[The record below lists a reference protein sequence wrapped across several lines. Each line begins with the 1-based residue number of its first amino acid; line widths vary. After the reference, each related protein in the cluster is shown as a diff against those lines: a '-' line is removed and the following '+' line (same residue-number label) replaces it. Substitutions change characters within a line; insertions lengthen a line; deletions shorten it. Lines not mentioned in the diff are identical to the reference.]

1 MKLPSPDQ
9 VLGNKNTLP
18 SPSDVLGTVKKKVAS
33 KPRSQEELWGSDSQP
48 QDLYTSLVT
57 GAQEPQQ
64 ESDGLGGPPS
74 PPVKKKPSVL
84 FPETPMGRPA
94 ASVMYE
100 AKQPTLVESTPLEAK
115 PKKYYRIVS
124 DERKAVEQQIS
135 DLEQRNARL
144 GRTPESLTTEG
155 TYQAL
160 QKQKA
165 QLDQEFEPAQTA
177 IKQVQRQAAE
187 YFNAPF
193 ERLVYGATDGKYSYF
208 TTDII
213 NLNKDVEDKII
224 DRFDDAPEET
234 KVKWYKGSLPVEAKE
249 AIINSAKNEVLTD
262 NYNVLKKDAD
272 NYIKNVKDNPSIP
285 LEEKLKFQKEFK
297 ERSEGFNAQLAL
309 DYSGKLL
316 KNNFKITDTNR
327 NIDEAIPNSKYEGF
341 IPDQLDNLSTFAEG
355 MAQVVA
361 KVRTAIPSFA
371 LMGAEK
377 FNQLTGI
384 SRPEDYTPIEATMD
398 LINDTTNLNFL
409 PSSQTKRGDIV
420 VDGEWNP
427 SLYSAGKTIAKTL
440 PFTLKIMSDV
450 KKGRLEGTP
459 QSMIA
464 QLINPKYSKDF
475 ADKLRVV
482 ETAYKGTL
490 ADNYRDAKDMGM
502 DDSKAFLYANVLS
515 LAEGVSENI
524 MPDYKYLDS
533 LTGASLKAAF
543 KGGLK
548 QAVTKQAAKNVTKD
562 FFKNIALELG
572 EEEVVLATEDALK
585 YSLLLNH
592 KNSEF
597 FNMGRQKELVATTAL
612 LSGTLGTFSANKKFK
627 QNKTDLYNTIHNNIY
642 DLQDAF
648 LDEIDSPLN
657 DQKAKEALITAYKF
671 ANDISA
677 AISNAPEN
685 VTADQIDLL
694 VQKKNLEEKKKNID
708 TAFHPDINEE
718 IAGID
723 AKIRELAK
731 MPAAVEEITPAVEE
745 VKPVEIDNRPI
756 SERQA
761 EAESK
766 IKRKDLFTGVG
777 DFSTELG
784 GSDAS
789 AVPVSHREVNGIE
802 LVEYAHPK
810 TGSVDVIVTGKS
822 NNDFVGFYRIYEN
835 GKPTNKWSSKFE
847 NQSRNKED
855 FKTMISGVQSLLPE
869 GHEYTEKTSIS
880 TDGLRVW
887 GQQLERGYELQTDEN
902 GNLVTNEVAI
912 NGDAIV
918 NELGIDVNQ
927 GNFDNISVTNNKQ
940 FQSVKKSLLPY
951 LQKFGLNESNIRNV
965 NGTVEIDLPVL
976 KKSTKKAA
984 AVEEVKPVAV
994 KPSGQKVTDIINR
1007 PATLE
1012 SQAGVRLETPIE
1024 GDVYQEGQRVIF
1036 EDKNKK
1042 TYDLGNI
1049 DEVSDKTVEEL
1060 GIKPQEEMV
1069 SLTPEGKI
1077 KVGGNEW
1084 NMQSELPNYGIEYD
1098 KDGNVKAVSLKDDA
1112 GKTVMYDGQV
1122 AEDAA
1127 YQVLLKQ
1134 TETPEQRQAINEIL
1148 ENDEELNRQLR
1159 EAEEAT
1165 QAAAAEVTEPGA
1177 PKTQAEQYSEELDKT
1192 KESDPEAY
1200 WSVSPVSAADAA
1212 KGTIIDTPDGAAIV
1226 KPDGDIAGLFK
1237 KATSKAKGVAQ
1248 DLLKRAIAA
1257 GGKKLD
1263 NYDTYLTPQ
1272 YIKAGFRVVSRT
1284 PFNEKYAPPG
1294 WNKEKHG
1301 TPDVVAMIYDP
1312 EGKLDIEEKT
1322 FDDPDTGYDEAIA
1335 YRDSLLEP
1343 SIEAELEGLTKL
1355 FDESEKGFRMSQVD
1369 NAKEALKGILPGVKF
1384 IVHETN
1390 EAYNKAVGD
1399 SSSGTY
1405 IMYANGDKVIH
1416 INKKNANGR
1425 TVAHEVFHA
1434 VILDKIKGDKAIQE
1448 ITARMVDAVYKT
1460 ASPELRAKL
1469 DAFAA
1474 MYSDKSIRDEE
1485 RLAELIGIIADGYP
1499 QMSPANKSI
1508 VKRWL
1513 DALAKAFGLKPFT
1526 DNEVIDLLNTL
1537 ARKVSTGELISEADV
1552 SILGPSKETI
1562 KRDVKRFQNDF
1573 VDPVSKIEFVYDKNT
1588 DTFKELEKE
1597 GYITK
1602 NKSIRDFNGKFM
1614 LLHQPDGAFS
1624 GLIYKNGELLVE
1636 GKGGVYYPIK
1646 FHKDGYFW
1654 ASTSTTAKKMA
1665 EDLNKVYDANNGQIL
1680 MALTSAKYDK
1690 LLSSTTA
1697 ANGIMEIM
1705 LSKAFDKNFSIN
1717 KQQIKTS
1724 LINAANKIVVV
1735 NGKNV
1740 GLGLK
1745 IKKGSTLEEVKS
1757 EIAEKLGP
1765 DNSVFGDRK
1774 MFAESL
1780 ISNVADIIKN
1790 NPKAVEQFNNFFKE
1804 GIKDKQFKGTK
1815 TKGSNL
1821 IKISATNLT
1830 RAISEMLTEPML
1842 KEGVDRINGGQV
1854 YAILELNG
1862 KVIDIPSKKHESYPK
1877 AIQSKDL
1884 GNKVKLHILTDRVK
1898 WNNVFEDPETGDIV
1912 SENREKNI
1920 YPSFGVSTT
1929 GLKLNT
1935 KNLPAEEKTI
1945 IRKQIV
1951 GENANL
1957 SQNVRDNLDVARDM
1971 ESSKKSDKEIRLA
1984 TGWERGADKKWRY
1997 EVPDNIP
2004 FLKDTVKT
2012 VGVFLSED
2020 KDTNQLSQKANYFLP
2035 KELLD
2040 LYPQLNDITIKFDK
2054 VGDESEGSYDPTT
2067 KTIEVSIGIYPSST
2081 VSSLIH
2087 EVQHA
2092 IQEIEGFAEG
2102 GSLSSSA
2109 KLAILSL
2116 EKKLGKRI
2124 EKTTRDEMV
2133 SLKLNKKEENFRTF
2147 ILNSFYKAKNQKQ
2160 LLKLIDKESYSVYRK
2175 LVGEVESRNVER
2187 RMNATPEE
2195 RRKTTLKETEDVAR
2209 EDQIIFFKRSQLQ
2222 DEGVTIEAKN
2232 NTLYTVNDNGKT
2244 VGSMELTS
2252 NKVLGKGYLSVDLSK
2267 LNEKYIGKGI
2277 GLDLYR
2283 TVANKL
2289 KDKGIV
2295 LTSSVFRNDKS
2306 DRVWKSLEKS
2316 GEAVK
2321 IYSDI
2326 RLKDSVYALVNPEV
2340 RRSQKV
2346 EWEESRIGK
2355 GDKAITDR
2363 QPVLQNAAE
2372 RYANK
2377 EISYEEYLKI
2387 KDVTSPIKPITDFI
2401 EPAKEEDIRFAV
2413 GINAEGKT
2421 NLKFDKG
2428 TLLGLRL
2435 DINAY
2440 INKNIWAITIHAPGK
2455 GKVLSYNNVARLKN
2469 VTFGSNAKDA
2479 LNIARHK
2486 INKATIARMHGE
2498 WIPIDGNTSEEKG
2511 KSAMKFVESIVN
2523 NPEWSQVGMNPFRH
2537 SWFYDRADGKPVLA
2551 ADELIQI
2558 GGLVYAKNVV
2568 KTTPYD
2574 KAFEFIDQEGDLMRF
2589 QQAKSIDEI
2598 ISIAKQSNYS
2608 DAAIT
2613 AFLKAKGFSDAQIA
2627 NAMSKPTITED
2638 EAYDKFRSEAKKSR
2652 EEITNKKTVKE
2663 YLKEKYQNILKNWSN
2678 RQVEAQSLLSK
2689 TGMVNTLNLSINSHG
2704 YSGKAKRLF
2713 QKSYDKI
2720 YKGLSTEK
2728 RNILDEVI
2736 QAKRFIAIDNNRAER
2751 GLDPVKHPNYLNKQE
2766 SQMFLDKLK
2775 KEIGDKEFNNIT
2787 ARADEYFSTYKKLLK
2802 DVYENG
2808 LISKES
2814 YDSMSDLDYQPRV
2827 FLQFVTDFE
2836 GDLKTPK
2843 NSVDSTSLSSDQIKS
2858 MKEGDV
2864 NSLVTNSEWLLSNSL
2879 VARTNAMAKNNINRR
2894 FMTDEFPKAK
2904 ERFDKLD
2911 PRSLKGDDVRFYK
2924 YFKDLQSKVID
2935 NPIIGYTKEG
2945 NPKYKYDDL
2954 KSPLNFTKAYYY
2966 VDGVQNQFFLEDG
2979 LHKSWNDN
2987 VDGFLSRDAKEMLS
3001 YASGS
3006 ALVKAIATGNNP
3018 AFPIVNT
3025 PRDLM
3030 FTAAFSDEYSNLTP
3044 VALGQIGS
3052 DVIKS
3057 IKEIAKKDSDIV
3069 NKYYEYG
3076 GAMDFLSSQGT
3087 LKKDSLLGT
3096 FIDKMVPPNVKD
3108 STKTVFNAVTLK
3120 KISEYSE
3127 LMFRLGIFQRSV
3139 NNSLK
3144 ELGIR
3149 SMSEISD
3156 KQQVDDI
3163 YNSAVAS
3170 ARGILDFNK
3179 GGVASKDLESIIP
3192 YINVAFQGG
3201 SVALNA
3207 FKKNPVATTSRI
3219 FQIATMASTI
3229 PAGLSLFLIAASK
3242 GDDDE
3247 DKTAH
3252 EIYLDAMAGVSKYQK
3267 SKYMNIVTGEKNED
3281 GQYRVI
3287 KIAKAQELSPVIS
3300 VTDDITENMI
3310 RGVIGKEPK
3319 SNETIIKNAM
3329 FSLKNNVLPIDVTNP
3344 FGTIVRNPVAKAW
3357 LTYQTGYD
3365 FFRDQPLAMGLEAKP
3380 APYEGLD
3387 MKSVENFYKD
3397 LGPKY
3402 GLSPVRSKAFVES
3415 LITTPDTNPF
3425 VGIIYGGAEAMS
3437 SNKDAKS
3444 IGEDLAN
3451 NIYKSTGKRIVS
3463 YTSDFNRNLEA
3474 KQKLEKQI
3482 DEIKL
3487 KDAILKS
3494 EIKLASDRFIAKDI
3508 TKEQLMDEFKDLDP
3522 FDKKRA
3528 LMKIRDKKMMKDVES
3543 NILDIKYE
3551 KSAKVKALMIQNYY
3565 GNILDK
3571 SDDSKEVI
3579 IQMKKAGNILTPEVI
3594 YELKNAQ

>member
-64 ESDGLGGPPS
+64 ESDGLGGLPS

-124 DERKAVEQQIS
+124 DEKKAVEQQIS

-165 QLDQEFEPAQTA
+165 QLEQEFEPAQTA
-177 IKQVQRQAAE
+177 IKQIQRQSFTA
-187 YFNAPF
+187 YKPL
-193 ERLVYGATDGKYSYF
+193 ERLVYGATDGENSF
-208 TTDII
+208 FATDII
-213 NLNKDVEDKII
+213 NLNKDVEDKLI

-234 KVKWYKGSLPVEAKE
+234 QVKWYKGGLPVEAKE
-249 AIINSAKNEVLTD
+249 AIINSAKNEVLND
-262 NYNVLKKDAD
+262 KYNVLKKDAD
-272 NYIKNVKDNPSIP
+272 NYIKNIKDNPSIS

-316 KNNFKITDTNR
+316 KNNFKLTDINR
-327 NIDEAIPNSKYEGF
+327 DVDEAIPNSKYEGF

-355 MAQVVA
+355 MGQIIA
-361 KVRTAIPSFA
+361 KVATFIPTAA
-371 LMGAEK
+371 LMGSER

-384 SRPEDYTPIEATMD
+384 SRPEDYTAIEATED
-398 LINDTTNLNFL
+398 WINDVTNLNFL
-409 PSSQTKRGDIV
+409 PSSQAKRGKINYDKLLT
-420 VDGEWNP
+420 GEGDSNL
-427 SLYSAGKTIAKTL
+427 SLYSVGKTLAKTL
-440 PFTLKIMSDV
+440 PFTLKIMNDV
-450 KKGRLEGTP
+450 KRGRIEGTP
-459 QSMIA
+459 QSMIS
-464 QLINPKYSKDF
+464 QLINPKYSKDL

-490 ADNYRDAKDMGM
+490 ADNYKEAKEMGM
-502 DDSKAFLYANVLS
+502 DDSKALLYANVLS

-524 MPDYKYLDS
+524 MPDYKYFDS
-533 LTGASLKAAF
+533 LTGSTLKSLF
-543 KGGLK
+543 KGNLK
-548 QAVTKQAAKNVTKD
+548 DAVTKQAAKNVTKD
-562 FFKNIALELG
+562 FFKNFVLETG
-572 EEEVVLATEDALK
+572 EEEVILATEDALK

-597 FNMGRQKELVATTAL
+597 FNLSRQKELVLTTAV
-612 LSGTLGTFSANKKFK
+612 LSGALGTVSTNQKFK
-627 QNKTDLYNTIHNNIY
+627 QNKKDLYNSIHNNIY
-642 DLQDAF
+642 ELQNSF

-657 DQKAKEALITAYKF
+657 DQKAKESLITAYKF
-671 ANDISA
+671 ANDVSA
-677 AISNAPEN
+677 AVSNAPEN

-723 AKIRELAK
+723 TKIRELAK
-731 MPAAVEEITPAVEE
+731 IPAAVEEVAVEEVVPAVEEITPAVEE
-745 VKPVEIDNRPI
+745 VKPVE
-756 SERQA
+756 
-761 EAESK
+761 
-766 IKRKDLFTGVG
+766 
-777 DFSTELG
+777 
-784 GSDAS
+784 
-789 AVPVSHREVNGIE
+789 
-802 LVEYAHPK
+802 
-810 TGSVDVIVTGKS
+810 
-822 NNDFVGFYRIYEN
+822 
-835 GKPTNKWSSKFE
+835 
-847 NQSRNKED
+847 
-855 FKTMISGVQSLLPE
+855 
-869 GHEYTEKTSIS
+869 
-880 TDGLRVW
+880 
-887 GQQLERGYELQTDEN
+887 
-902 GNLVTNEVAI
+902 
-912 NGDAIV
+912 
-918 NELGIDVNQ
+918 
-927 GNFDNISVTNNKQ
+927 
-940 FQSVKKSLLPY
+940 
-951 LQKFGLNESNIRNV
+951 
-965 NGTVEIDLPVL
+965 
-976 KKSTKKAA
+976 
-984 AVEEVKPVAV
+984 V

-1112 GKTVMYDGQV
+1112 GKTVMYEGQV

-1165 QAAAAEVTEPGA
+1165 QTAAAEVTEPGA

-1263 NYDTYLTPQ
+1263 NFDTYLTPQ

-1284 PFNEKYAPPG
+1284 PFNEEYAPEG

-1343 SIEAELEGLTKL
+1343 SIDAELEGLTKL
-1355 FDESEKGFRMSQVD
+1355 FDESDKGFRMSQVD

-1390 EAYNKAVGD
+1390 EAYKNAVGD

-1537 ARKVSTGELISEADV
+1537 AGKVSTGEVISEEDV
-1552 SILGPSKETI
+1552 AIFKGGKKVDIPSDGLT
-1562 KRDVKRFQNDF
+1562 KRFQYGNDK
-1573 VDPVSKIEFVYDKNT
+1573 VKLEIKYLEQDRVEELKEKGLLIEPEN
-1588 DTFKELEKE
+1588 L
-1597 GYITK
+1597 
-1602 NKSIRDFNGKFM
+1602 SSLNGKKVVTTSPDDM
-1614 LLHQPDGAFS
+1614 LVGSIFV
-1624 GLIYKNGELLVE
+1624 NGKEVAT
-1636 GKGGVYYPIK
+1636 GNGGVYFVTKFGDVWANSNKAVANGLAKAINETFDSVTGKSYLALVKGTDAKLVSSPQGVTSSLAVTESMIDAGLFSLSDFRSAVRSAVKSSGGNISLSPNGSAKVLKSEVDNFFKDVTSSTFEKRGNVLRDIVSNLAKSESAKNNKTEIIK
-1646 FHKDGYFW
+1646 F
-1654 ASTSTTAKKMA
+1654 
-1665 EDLNKVYDANNGQIL
+1665 LNGD
-1680 MALTSAKYDK
+1680 
-1690 LLSSTTA
+1690 
-1697 ANGIMEIM
+1697 E
-1705 LSKAFDKNFSIN
+1705 SKGLGVG
-1717 KQQIKTS
+1717 KTEKSQS
-1724 LINAANKIVVV
+1724 LIDLIATT
-1735 NGKNV
+1735 
-1740 GLGLK
+1740 
-1745 IKKGSTLEEVKS
+1745 S
-1757 EIAEKLGP
+1757 AEKLTKGL
-1765 DNSVFGDRK
+1765 NTGDVYAVIEIDGK
-1774 MFAESL
+1774 VKVVQDSHQSYPYHIKIVDENGN
-1780 ISNVADIIKN
+1780 ISNKKPVLILPKN
-1790 NPKAVEQFNNFFKE
+1790 
-1804 GIKDKQFKGTK
+1804 
-1815 TKGSNL
+1815 
-1821 IKISATNLT
+1821 
-1830 RAISEMLTEPML
+1830 R
-1842 KEGVDRINGGQV
+1842 R
-1854 YAILELNG
+1854 NG
-1862 KVIDIPSKKHESYPK
+1862 KE
-1877 AIQSKDL
+1877 
-1884 GNKVKLHILTDRVK
+1884 ILTSVDGKTAKELGSGFSGKVGATANMPYGK
-1898 WNNVFEDPETGDIV
+1898 GIIMDD
-1912 SENREKNI
+1912 S
-1920 YPSFGVSTT
+1920 VST
-1929 GLKLNT
+1929 
-1935 KNLPAEEKTI
+1935 I
-1945 IRKQIV
+1945 
-1951 GENANL
+1951 
-1957 SQNVRDNLDVARDM
+1957 
-1971 ESSKKSDKEIRLA
+1971 
-1984 TGWERGADKKWRY
+1984 
-1997 EVPDNIP
+1997 
-2004 FLKDTVKT
+2004 
-2012 VGVFLSED
+2012 
-2020 KDTNQLSQKANYFLP
+2020 
-2035 KELLD
+2035 
-2040 LYPQLNDITIKFDK
+2040 
-2054 VGDESEGSYDPTT
+2054 
-2067 KTIEVSIGIYPSST
+2067 
-2081 VSSLIH
+2081 
-2087 EVQHA
+2087 
-2092 IQEIEGFAEG
+2092 
-2102 GSLSSSA
+2102 
-2109 KLAILSL
+2109 
-2116 EKKLGKRI
+2116 
-2124 EKTTRDEMV
+2124 
-2133 SLKLNKKEENFRTF
+2133 
-2147 ILNSFYKAKNQKQ
+2147 
-2160 LLKLIDKESYSVYRK
+2160 
-2175 LVGEVESRNVER
+2175 
-2187 RMNATPEE
+2187 
-2195 RRKTTLKETEDVAR
+2195 
-2209 EDQIIFFKRSQLQ
+2209 KRSQLQ
-2222 DEGVTIEAKN
+2222 EEGVNIEAKS
-2232 NTLYTVNDNGKT
+2232 NTSYTVTDNGKT
-2244 VGSMELTS
+2244 VGSMQLVS

-2295 LTSSVFRNDKS
+2295 LTSSMFRNDKS

-2346 EWEESRIGK
+2346 EWEESKLGR
-2355 GDKAITDR
+2355 GDRSIIDR

-2401 EPAKEEDIRFAV
+2401 EPAKEEDIKIAV
-2413 GINAEGKT
+2413 GKNSEGKT

-2428 TLLGLRL
+2428 KLLGLRL
-2435 DINAY
+2435 DIPAY
-2440 INKNIWAITIHAPGK
+2440 INKNIWAITIHEPNK
-2455 GKVLSYNNVARLKN
+2455 GKVLSYNNVARIKN
-2469 VTFGSNAKDA
+2469 VTFVSKPKDA
-2479 LNIARHK
+2479 LDIARHK
-2486 INKATIARMHGE
+2486 INKGTIARMEGE
-2498 WIPIDGNTSEEKG
+2498 WVPIDGNTSEEKG
-2511 KSAMKFVESIVN
+2511 KSAMNFVNSILN

-2574 KAFEFIDQEGDLMRF
+2574 KSFEFVDKAGDVMRF
-2589 QQAKSIDEI
+2589 QQANNIDEI
-2598 ISIAKQSNYS
+2598 VRIAKEAKYS
-2608 DAAIT
+2608 DAAISS
-2613 AFLKAKGFSDAQIA
+2613 FLKAKGFSDAQIA

-2638 EAYDKFRSEAKKSR
+2638 EAYDKFNAEFKKSK

-2663 YLKEKYQNILKNWSN
+2663 YIKQKYQNIIKNWSN

-2728 RNILDEVI
+2728 RNTLDKVI
-2736 QAKRFIAIDNNRAER
+2736 QAKRFIAIDNNRADR
-2751 GLDPVKHPNYLNKQE
+2751 GLAPVKHPNYINKQE
-2766 SQMFLDKLK
+2766 SQMYLDKLK
-2775 KEIGDKEFNNIT
+2775 QEIGDKAFNDIT

-2808 LISKES
+2808 LISKEA
-2814 YDSMSDLDYQPRV
+2814 YDSMSDVDYQPRV

-2836 GDLKTPK
+2836 GDLKTAK

-2911 PRSLKGDDVRFYK
+2911 PKNLKGDDVRFYK
-2924 YFKDLQSKVID
+2924 YFKELQSKVID

-2945 NPKYKYDDL
+2945 KPKYKYDDL
-2954 KSPLNFTKAYYY
+2954 DNPTNFTKAYYY
-2966 VDGVQNQFFLEDG
+2966 VDGVQHQFFLEDG

-2987 VDGFLSRDAKEMLS
+2987 VDGFLSRDAKELIS

-3030 FTAAFSDEYSNLTP
+3030 FTAAFSEEYSNFIPASL
-3044 VALGQIGS
+3044 VQIS
-3052 DVIKS
+3052 ADVIKS
-3057 IKEIAKKDSDIV
+3057 IREIGKKESDLL

-3076 GAMDFLSSQGT
+3076 GAMDFLSSQGR
-3087 LKKDSLLGT
+3087 LKKDSLLGSFT
-3096 FIDKMVPPNVKD
+3096 DKMIPANVRD
-3108 STKTVFNAVTLK
+3108 NTKGFFNAITLK

-3127 LMFRLGIFQRSV
+3127 LMFRLGIFQRSI

-3144 ELGIR
+3144 ELGIN
-3149 SMSEISD
+3149 SMSDITD
-3156 KQQVDDI
+3156 KQQADDI

-3179 GGVASKDLESIIP
+3179 GGVAAKDLESIIP

-3219 FQIATMASTI
+3219 FQIATIASTI

-3267 SKYMNIVTGEKNED
+3267 SKYMNIVTGAKNED

-3310 RGVIGKEPK
+3310 RQVAGKEPK
-3319 SNETIIKNAM
+3319 SNETIVKNAM
-3329 FSLKNNVLPIDVTNP
+3329 FSLKNNVLPFDVTSP
-3344 FGTIVRNPVAKAW
+3344 SGTIVRNPLVKAI

-3387 MKSVENFYKD
+3387 MKSVEGFYKD

-3425 VGIIYGGAEAMS
+3425 VGIMYAGAEAMS
-3437 SNKDAKS
+3437 SNKDAKNV
-3444 IGEDLAN
+3444 GENLAK

-3528 LMKIRDKKMMKDVES
+3528 IMKIRDKKMMKDVES
-3543 NILDIKYE
+3543 NIIDIKYE

-3571 SDDSKEVI
+3571 SDDSKEII

>member
-1 MKLPSPDQ
+1 MIDP
-9 VLGNKNTLP
+9 LGIKKNDP
-18 SPSDVLGTVKKKVAS
+18 LGLKKKVAS
-33 KPRSQEELWGSDSQP
+33 KPISQKELWGSSSQP
-48 QDLYTSLVT
+48 EDLYTSLVT
-57 GAQEPQQ
+57 GAQEDQQ
-64 ESDGLGGPPS
+64 ASDTSDGPPKMKEFTGLTPEEQQTLQAKPVTKVSKSVDLINKRLKLQNELSKTKVTPENQAEISRKTDELSSIAKEQDKINKTRLSELEQQFKSSKDETYANTEAENRLNNLITNTGVWNNVKSKSIDVYNSVVDELSALTDEVGIKELKANTDPLSEEKNEVIKDALKKKVRLNENQINEAAKKLYKDKQVGYIETDRINSFLDNLDDEDKNLLKQDRYNRSVHLQENNAKQEKIINAYEVVGNKKINEYQNIEKELLKFKSQNKEISKDLYESYLNLGFEIKGISNDISKRQKLLQKNKEDLGTVNEEFDFFKRQYGDVENFLLNTGTMARKLAVNTFGGLDYLGSLGGIIDPEGKNIG
-74 PPVKKKPSVL
+74 VQKDVIRINAEIDAQRDNLRKSVD
-84 FPETPMGRPA
+84 
-94 ASVMYE
+94 S
-100 AKQPTLVESTPLEAK
+100 VESAEGFVN
-115 PKKYYRIVS
+115 YVS
-124 DERKAVEQQIS
+124 DIMSNQMPSLVATSTGAGGLATIGVSTAGEKYADMNKEVLEGKA
-135 DLEQRNARL
+135 
-144 GRTPESLTTEG
+144 
-155 TYQAL
+155 TYSPL
-160 QKQKA
+160 QM
-165 QLDQEFEPAQTA
+165 
-177 IKQVQRQAAE
+177 AAV
-187 YFNAPF
+187 PF
-193 ERLVYGATDGKYSYF
+193 LYGATEVVSEIPTLSILK
-208 TTDII
+208 
-213 NLNKDVEDKII
+213 
-224 DRFDDAPEET
+224 
-234 KVKWYKGSLPVEAKE
+234 KGGRLLES
-249 AIINSAKNEVLTD
+249 ITKNE
-262 NYNVLKKDAD
+262 A
-272 NYIKNVKDNPSIP
+272 
-285 LEEKLKFQKEFK
+285 
-297 ERSEGFNAQLAL
+297 
-309 DYSGKLL
+309 
-316 KNNFKITDTNR
+316 
-327 NIDEAIPNSKYEGF
+327 
-341 IPDQLDNLSTFAEG
+341 
-355 MAQVVA
+355 
-361 KVRTAIPSFA
+361 
-371 LMGAEK
+371 
-377 FNQLTGI
+377 
-384 SRPEDYTPIEATMD
+384 D
-398 LINDTTNLNFL
+398 LI
-409 PSSQTKRGDIV
+409 TK
-420 VDGEWNP
+420 
-427 SLYSAGKTIAKTL
+427 S
-440 PFTLKIMSDV
+440 V
-450 KKGRLEGTP
+450 K
-459 QSMIA
+459 
-464 QLINPKYSKDF
+464 
-475 ADKLRVV
+475 
-482 ETAYKGTL
+482 
-490 ADNYRDAKDMGM
+490 
-502 DDSKAFLYANVLS
+502 
-515 LAEGVSENI
+515 
-524 MPDYKYLDS
+524 
-533 LTGASLKAAF
+533 
-543 KGGLK
+543 
-548 QAVTKQAAKNVTKD
+548 
-562 FFKNIALELG
+562 
-572 EEEVVLATEDALK
+572 
-585 YSLLLNH
+585 
-592 KNSEF
+592 
-597 FNMGRQKELVATTAL
+597 
-612 LSGTLGTFSANKKFK
+612 
-627 QNKTDLYNTIHNNIY
+627 
-642 DLQDAF
+642 
-648 LDEIDSPLN
+648 
-657 DQKAKEALITAYKF
+657 QKAKEWAK
-671 ANDISA
+671 DWS
-677 AISNAPEN
+677 
-685 VTADQIDLL
+685 V
-694 VQKKNLEEKKKNID
+694 D
-708 TAFHPDINEE
+708 TGKE
-718 IAGID
+718 IAGEEFTNFAQNFTNKYILGKKDVGLLDNTGTVLKDTFTLTSILKAAPHVAGAILKPHQTNTDLLILDENSRKIMEFSNQID
-723 AKIRELAK
+723 SNVLSDKEKAVVTKQMNKLVAKNSEIIANTIDKVDNMPVDVYNKVIELNDK
-731 MPAAVEEITPAVEE
+731 AANIKSEAVTINDGVLPNKNDLLKELSIEYKSVRDQRNALLNIEYQAPEIVVEEA
-745 VKPVEIDNRPI
+745 
-756 SERQA
+756 
-761 EAESK
+761 
-766 IKRKDLFTGVG
+766 
-777 DFSTELG
+777 
-784 GSDAS
+784 AS
-789 AVPVSHREVNGIE
+789 AVEV
-802 LVEYAHPK
+802 V
-810 TGSVDVIVTGKS
+810 
-822 NNDFVGFYRIYEN
+822 
-835 GKPTNKWSSKFE
+835 KPTVVE
-847 NQSRNKED
+847 P
-855 FKTMISGVQSLLPE
+855 TI
-869 GHEYTEKTSIS
+869 TT
-880 TDGLRVW
+880 
-887 GQQLERGYELQTDEN
+887 
-902 GNLVTNEVAI
+902 EVAP
-912 NGDAIV
+912 
-918 NELGIDVNQ
+918 
-927 GNFDNISVTNNKQ
+927 T
-940 FQSVKKSLLPY
+940 
-951 LQKFGLNESNIRNV
+951 
-965 NGTVEIDLPVL
+965 
-976 KKSTKKAA
+976 
-984 AVEEVKPVAV
+984 
-994 KPSGQKVTDIINR
+994 PSGQKVTDIINR

-1012 SQAGVRLETPIE
+1012 SQAGVKLETPIE
-1024 GDVYQEGQRVIF
+1024 GDVYQEGQRIIF

-1077 KVGGNEW
+1077 KVGDNQW
-1084 NMQSELPNYGIEYD
+1084 TMQPELPNYGIEYD

-1112 GKTVMYDGQV
+1112 GKTVMYEGQV

-1159 EAEEAT
+1159 EAEKTAEET
-1165 QAAAAEVTEPGA
+1165 AAEVTEPGA
-1177 PKTQAEQYSEELDKT
+1177 PKTQAEQYSEELDQT
-1192 KESDPEAY
+1192 KADNPEDY
-1200 WSVSPVSAADAA
+1200 WSVSPVSVEDAA

-1294 WNKEKHG
+1294 WNKELHG

-1312 EGKLDIEEKT
+1312 ENKLDIEEKT
-1322 FDDPDTGYDEAIA
+1322 FNNPDTGYDEAIA
-1335 YRDSLLEP
+1335 YRDSLLE
-1343 SIEAELEGLTKL
+1343 IEAELEGLTKL
-1355 FDESEKGFRMSQVD
+1355 FDDSDKGFRMSQVD
-1369 NAKEALKGILPGVKF
+1369 NAKEALKGILPGVEF
-1384 IVHETN
+1384 IVHETDD
-1390 EAYNKAVGD
+1390 AFNKATGD
-1399 SSSGTY
+1399 SRSGGVY
-1405 IMYANGDKVIH
+1405 IYRPGTDDTPPSRVIH
-1416 INKKNANGR
+1416 INKQYANGR

-1434 VILDKIKGDKAIQE
+1434 VILDKIKGEKRVQE
-1448 ITARMVDAVYKT
+1448 ITARMVKAVYKT
-1460 ASPELRAKL
+1460 ASPKLRADL

-1474 MYSDKSIRDEE
+1474 RYSDKTIRDEE
-1485 RLAELIGIIADGYP
+1485 RLSELIGIIADGYP
-1499 QMSPANKSI
+1499 QMSQINKGI

-1513 DALAKAFGLKPFT
+1513 ESLAKMFRIKPFT

-1537 ARKVSTGELISEADV
+1537 ARKVSTGEVISAEDV
-1552 SILGPSKETI
+1552 SILGPSKEI
-1562 KRDVKRFQNDF
+1562 VKKDIKRFQNDF
-1573 VDPVSKIEFVYDKNT
+1573 VDPVSKVEFVYDKNT

-1602 NKSIRDFNGKFM
+1602 NKSIRDFNGKIIF
-1614 LLHQPDGAFS
+1614 LHQPDGAFS

-1665 EDLNKVYDANNGQIL
+1665 KDLNKVYDANNGQIL
-1680 MALTSAKYDK
+1680 MALTSAPYDK

-1697 ANGIMEIM
+1697 ANGVMEIM

-1717 KQQIKTS
+1717 KEQIKRA
-1724 LINAANKIVVV
+1724 LIDAANKTTIID
-1735 NGKNV
+1735 GKNL

-1774 MFAESL
+1774 MFSESL

-1790 NPKAVEQFNNFFKE
+1790 NPKAVEQFNNFFRE
-1804 GIKDKQFKGTK
+1804 GVKDKQFKGTK

-1821 IKISATNLT
+1821 IKISKTNLT

-1842 KEGVDRINGGQV
+1842 KEGVDRYKGGQV

-1862 KVIDIPSKKHESYPK
+1862 KVKPIDSNKHESYPK
-1877 AIQSKDL
+1877 AIQSEDL
-1884 GNKVKLHILTDRVK
+1884 ANKVKLHILTDRVK
-1898 WNNVFEDPETGDIV
+1898 WNDVFEDPETGDIV
-1912 SENREKNI
+1912 SEDRTKRI
-1920 YPSFGVSTT
+1920 YPTSGVSTT

-1935 KNLPAEEKTI
+1935 KNLPAEDNTI

-1984 TGWERGADKKWRY
+1984 TGWERGTDKKWRY

-2195 RRKTTLKETEDVAR
+2195 RRKTTLKESEDVAS

-2222 DEGVTIEAKN
+2222 EPVKNIPAGNRLFNKPLPEAKEIA
-2232 NTLYTVNDNGKT
+2232 DNYYKKTFGK
-2244 VGSMELTS
+2244 
-2252 NKVLGKGYLSVDLSK
+2252 
-2267 LNEKYIGKGI
+2267 
-2277 GLDLYR
+2277 
-2283 TVANKL
+2283 
-2289 KDKGIV
+2289 
-2295 LTSSVFRNDKS
+2295 
-2306 DRVWKSLEKS
+2306 DRVEFKGTRELDKENAKRISDAFIAMKHDPNNPKVKASYRAMAIETLNQYKYFLKS
-2316 GEAVK
+2316 GYKIEINNEEPYSNSEAVIEDLRNNKRIK
-2321 IYSDI
+2321 IFSTESGFGDNPI
-2326 RLKDSVYALVNPEV
+2326 TAKERSENPLLKDSGYKDANGQPLLINDVFRAVHDFFGHAELGNSFGPLGEENAWNVHARMYSDLAKGAVTTETRGQNSYVNFSGV
-2340 RRSQKV
+2340 
-2346 EWEESRIGK
+2346 
-2355 GDKAITDR
+2355 
-2363 QPVLQNAAE
+2363 
-2372 RYANK
+2372 NK
-2377 EISYEEYLKI
+2377 EIDLLREKARKFREEGNIEEADKI
-2387 KDVTSPIKPITDFI
+2387 
-2401 EPAKEEDIRFAV
+2401 
-2413 GINAEGKT
+2413 T
-2421 NLKFDKG
+2421 NE
-2428 TLLGLRL
+2428 
-2435 DINAY
+2435 IY
-2440 INKNIWAITIHAPGK
+2440 
-2455 GKVLSYNNVARLKN
+2455 
-2469 VTFGSNAKDA
+2469 
-2479 LNIARHK
+2479 
-2486 INKATIARMHGE
+2486 
-2498 WIPIDGNTSEEKG
+2498 EKG
-2511 KSAMKFVESIVN
+2511 KFADQKIGLLPEEFSKF
-2523 NPEWSQVGMNPFRH
+2523 PE
-2537 SWFYDRADGKPVLA
+2537 D
-2551 ADELIQI
+2551 
-2558 GGLVYAKNVV
+2558 
-2568 KTTPYD
+2568 KTI
-2574 KAFEFIDQEGDLMRF
+2574 ERL

-2598 ISIAKQSNYS
+2598 VRIAKEAKYS
-2608 DAAIT
+2608 DAAISS
-2613 AFLKAKGFSDAQIA
+2613 FLKAKGFSNIQIT
-2627 NAMSKPTITED
+2627 NAMSKTTITED
-2638 EAYDKFRSEAKKSR
+2638 EAYDKFNAEFKKSR

-2663 YLKEKYQNILKNWSN
+2663 YIKQKYQNIIKNWSN

-2713 QKSYDKI
+2713 EKSYDKI

-2728 RNILDEVI
+2728 RDTLDKVI

-2751 GLDPVKHPNYLNKQE
+2751 GLDPVKHPNYINKQE
-2766 SQMFLDKLK
+2766 SQMYLDKLK
-2775 KEIGDKEFNNIT
+2775 QEIGDKAFNDIT

-2808 LISKES
+2808 LISKEA
-2814 YDSMSDLDYQPRV
+2814 YDSMSDVDYQPRV

-2836 GDLKTPK
+2836 GDLKTAK

-2911 PRSLKGDDVRFYK
+2911 PKNLKGDDKRFYE
-2924 YFKDLQSKVID
+2924 YFKELQSKVID

-2966 VDGVQNQFFLEDG
+2966 IDGVQHQFFLEDG

-2987 VDGFLSRDAKEMLS
+2987 VDGFLSRDAKELIS

-3030 FTAAFSDEYSNLTP
+3030 FTAAFSDEYSNFIPASL
-3044 VALGQIGS
+3044 VQIS
-3052 DVIKS
+3052 ADVIKS
-3057 IKEIAKKDSDIV
+3057 IREIGKKESDLL

-3076 GAMDFLSSQGT
+3076 GAMDFLSSQGR
-3087 LKKDSLLGT
+3087 LKKDSLLGSFT
-3096 FIDKMVPPNVKD
+3096 DKMVPANVKD
-3108 STKTVFNAVTLK
+3108 KAKGFFNTVTLK

-3127 LMFRLGIFQRSV
+3127 LMFRLGIFQRSI

-3149 SMSEISD
+3149 SMSEITE
-3156 KQQVDDI
+3156 KQQADDI

-3179 GGVASKDLESIIP
+3179 GGVAAKDLESLVP

-3219 FQIATMASTI
+3219 FQIATIASTI

-3242 GDDDE
+3242 RDDDE

-3287 KIAKAQELSPVIS
+3287 KIAKAQELSPIIS

-3310 RGVIGKEPK
+3310 RQVAGKEPK
-3319 SNETIIKNAM
+3319 SNETIVKNAM
-3329 FSLKNNVLPIDVTNP
+3329 FSLNNNVLPFDVTSP
-3344 FGTIVRNPVAKAW
+3344 SGTIVRNPLAKAI

-3365 FFRDQPLAMGLEAKP
+3365 FFRDQPLAMGLEDKP

-3387 MKSVENFYKD
+3387 MKSVEGFYKD

-3402 GLSPVRSKAFVES
+3402 GFSPVRSKAFVES

-3425 VGIIYGGAEAMS
+3425 IGMLYGGAEAMS
-3437 SNKDAKS
+3437 SNKDAKDV
-3444 IGEDLAN
+3444 GENLVK
-3451 NIYKSTGKRIVS
+3451 NIYKSTGKRVVS

-3482 DEIKL
+3482 DEVKL

-3494 EIKLASDRFIAKDI
+3494 NIKLASDRFIAKDI
-3508 TKEQLMDEFKDLDP
+3508 TKDQLMDEFKDLDP

-3528 LMKIRDKKMMKDVES
+3528 IMKIRDKKMMKDVES
-3543 NILDIKYE
+3543 NIIDIKYE
-3551 KSAKVKALMIQNYY
+3551 KSARVKALMIQNYY

-3571 SDDSKEVI
+3571 SDDSKEII

>member
-74 PPVKKKPSVL
+74 PPIKKKPSVL

-100 AKQPTLVESTPLEAK
+100 AKQPTLVESTPFEAK

-124 DERKAVEQQIS
+124 DEKKAVEQQIS

-165 QLDQEFEPAQTA
+165 QLDQEFEPVQTA
-177 IKQVQRQAAE
+177 IKQIKKDTSLFGRMAE
-187 YFNAPF
+187 PISMGVTGG
-193 ERLVYGATDGKYSYF
+193 RYSF
-208 TTDII
+208 IDTETIK
-213 NLNKDVEDKII
+213 LNNEVEDKLI
-224 DRFDDAPEET
+224 DKFDSVPEET
-234 KVKWYKGSLPVEAKE
+234 KVKWYKGGLPREEKE
-249 AIINSAKNEVLTD
+249 QLINSAKTEVITEK
-262 NYNVLKKDAD
+262 YNLLKQDAD
-272 NYIKNVKDNPSIP
+272 NYIKNIKDNPNISD
-285 LEEKLKFQKEFK
+285 EEKLNFQKDFK
-297 ERSEGFNAQLAL
+297 ERQDDFNSQLAI

-316 KNNFKITDTNR
+316 KNNFKRTKSEEDMN
-327 NIDEAIPNSKYEGF
+327 EAILSKYQGF
-341 IPDQLDNLSTFAEG
+341 IPESLDILSTLAEG
-355 MAQVVA
+355 AGQVIA
-361 KVRTAIPSFA
+361 KSATAIPSLI
-371 LMGAEK
+371 LMGAEQ

-384 SRPEDYTPIEATMD
+384 SRPEDYTSIEATMD
-398 LINDTTNLNFL
+398 LINDVTNFNFL
-409 PSSQTKRGDIV
+409 PSSQTKKGKIYTKEGDP
-420 VDGEWNP
+420 NF
-427 SLYSAGKTIAKTL
+427 SYYSVGKTLANTL
-440 PFTLKIMSDV
+440 PFTFKIMNDV
-450 KKGRLEGTP
+450 KKGRIEGTP
-459 QSMIA
+459 QSMIS
-464 QLINPKYSKDF
+464 QLINPKYNKAF
-475 ADKLRVV
+475 ADKLRVA
-482 ETAYKGTL
+482 ESAYKITIG
-490 ADNYRDAKDMGM
+490 DNYREAKDLGM
-502 DDSKAFLYANVLS
+502 DDSKAFIYANTMS
-515 LAEGVSENI
+515 LAEGLSENI
-524 MPDYKYLDS
+524 MPDFKYFDS
-533 LTGASLKAAF
+533 VAGASIKNVF
-543 KGGLK
+543 KGNLK
-548 QAVTKQAAKNVTKD
+548 QAVTKQAAKTVTKE
-562 FFKNIALELG
+562 FFKDVASEIG
-572 EEEVVLATEDALK
+572 EEEFTAAVNDGLK

-597 FNMGRQKELVATTAL
+597 FNLNKQKELVATTVIM
-612 LSGTLGTFSANKKFK
+612 SGTLGSVFANKKFK
-627 QNKTDLYNTIHNNIY
+627 ENKTDLYNTIHNNIY
-642 DLQDAF
+642 ELQNSF
-648 LDEIDSPLN
+648 LDEINSPLN
-657 DQKAKEALITAYKF
+657 DQKAKESLITAYKF
-671 ANDISA
+671 ANDVSA

-731 MPAAVEEITPAVEE
+731 MPSAVEEVEVVKPTEEQILKDISEGNLTTFTYKDKSEVPDAFKDKISSEGEVNGEKFVRVTVAKSLADYELSKAEKTAVEEVTPAVEQ
-745 VKPVEIDNRPI
+745 VTP
-756 SERQA
+756 A
-761 EAESK
+761 E
-766 IKRKDLFTGVG
+766 
-777 DFSTELG
+777 
-784 GSDAS
+784 
-789 AVPVSHREVNGIE
+789 
-802 LVEYAHPK
+802 
-810 TGSVDVIVTGKS
+810 
-822 NNDFVGFYRIYEN
+822 
-835 GKPTNKWSSKFE
+835 
-847 NQSRNKED
+847 
-855 FKTMISGVQSLLPE
+855 
-869 GHEYTEKTSIS
+869 
-880 TDGLRVW
+880 
-887 GQQLERGYELQTDEN
+887 
-902 GNLVTNEVAI
+902 
-912 NGDAIV
+912 
-918 NELGIDVNQ
+918 
-927 GNFDNISVTNNKQ
+927 
-940 FQSVKKSLLPY
+940 
-951 LQKFGLNESNIRNV
+951 
-965 NGTVEIDLPVL
+965 
-976 KKSTKKAA
+976 
-984 AVEEVKPVAV
+984 V

-1012 SQAGVRLETPIE
+1012 SQAGVKLETPIE

-1098 KDGNVKAVSLKDDA
+1098 QDGNVKAVSLKDDA
-1112 GKTVMYDGQV
+1112 GKTVMYEGQV

-1159 EAEEAT
+1159 EVEEAT

-1177 PKTQAEQYSEELDKT
+1177 PKTKAEQYSEELDKT

-1200 WSVSPVSAADAA
+1200 WSVSPVSAEDAA

-1237 KATSKAKGVAQ
+1237 KVTSKAKGVAQ

-1322 FDDPDTGYDEAIA
+1322 FNDPDTGYDEAIA

-1343 SIEAELEGLTKL
+1343 SIDMELEGLAKL
-1355 FDESEKGFRMSQVD
+1355 FDESDKGFRMSQVD
-1369 NAKEALKGILPGVKF
+1369 NAKEALKGILPGVEF

-1390 EAYNKAVGD
+1390 EAYNKATDGGN
-1399 SSSGTY
+1399 SGGTY
-1405 IMYANGDKVIH
+1405 IYRPAREGVPASRVIH

-1434 VILDKIKGDKAIQE
+1434 VILDKIKGDKKVQE

-1460 ASPELRAKL
+1460 ASPELRAEL

-1474 MYSDKSIRDEE
+1474 RYSDKTIRDEE
-1485 RLAELIGIIADGYP
+1485 RLAELLGIIADGYP
-1499 QMSPANKSI
+1499 KMSQINKGI

-1513 DALAKAFGLKPFT
+1513 EALAKMFGRKPFT

-1537 ARKVSTGELISEADV
+1537 AGKVSTGEVISEEDV
-1552 SILGPSKETI
+1552 SILGYGSVKISKDI
-1562 KRDVKRFQNDF
+1562 KRESKFIDSLVFDRFPTN
-1573 VDPVSKIEFVYDKNT
+1573 KNT
-1588 DTFKELEKE
+1588 KVIENFDLSTIDGQVAASTLSDKLTAGELKKYKLVDGKKVLESVYTFFGGIGYPEVTGRVWAASEESGVNRIIDDMKVSSDGYRYLIPAVMSNVSHMSNKNMTSITMEVFKEA
-1597 GYITK
+1597 IN
-1602 NKSIRDFNGKFM
+1602 NK
-1614 LLHQPDGAFS
+1614 
-1624 GLIYKNGELLVE
+1624 
-1636 GKGGVYYPIK
+1636 
-1646 FHKDGYFW
+1646 
-1654 ASTSTTAKKMA
+1654 
-1665 EDLNKVYDANNGQIL
+1665 
-1680 MALTSAKYDK
+1680 
-1690 LLSSTTA
+1690 
-1697 ANGIMEIM
+1697 
-1705 LSKAFDKNFSIN
+1705 
-1717 KQQIKTS
+1717 
-1724 LINAANKIVVV
+1724 
-1735 NGKNV
+1735 
-1740 GLGLK
+1740 
-1745 IKKGSTLEEVKS
+1745 
-1757 EIAEKLGP
+1757 
-1765 DNSVFGDRK
+1765 
-1774 MFAESL
+1774 
-1780 ISNVADIIKN
+1780 
-1790 NPKAVEQFNNFFKE
+1790 
-1804 GIKDKQFKGTK
+1804 
-1815 TKGSNL
+1815 
-1821 IKISATNLT
+1821 
-1830 RAISEMLTEPML
+1830 
-1842 KEGVDRINGGQV
+1842 
-1854 YAILELNG
+1854 ELNR
-1862 KVIDIPSKKHESYPK
+1862 D
-1877 AIQSKDL
+1877 
-1884 GNKVKLHILTDRVK
+1884 
-1898 WNNVFEDPETGDIV
+1898 VF
-1912 SENREKNI
+1912 
-1920 YPSFGVSTT
+1920 
-1929 GLKLNT
+1929 
-1935 KNLPAEEKTI
+1935 
-1945 IRKQIV
+1945 
-1951 GENANL
+1951 
-1957 SQNVRDNLDVARDM
+1957 
-1971 ESSKKSDKEIRLA
+1971 
-1984 TGWERGADKKWRY
+1984 
-1997 EVPDNIP
+1997 
-2004 FLKDTVKT
+2004 
-2012 VGVFLSED
+2012 
-2020 KDTNQLSQKANYFLP
+2020 
-2035 KELLD
+2035 
-2040 LYPQLNDITIKFDK
+2040 
-2054 VGDESEGSYDPTT
+2054 
-2067 KTIEVSIGIYPSST
+2067 
-2081 VSSLIH
+2081 
-2087 EVQHA
+2087 
-2092 IQEIEGFAEG
+2092 
-2102 GSLSSSA
+2102 
-2109 KLAILSL
+2109 
-2116 EKKLGKRI
+2116 KKL
-2124 EKTTRDEMV
+2124 
-2133 SLKLNKKEENFRTF
+2133 
-2147 ILNSFYKAKNQKQ
+2147 ILNSFDKGSPKKFKDGAIKAISGNISAIKMADNLRDYVLSSGMTFQSRRD
-2160 LLKLIDKESYSVYRK
+2160 LLEKMVGNSEVGNPKFSTVGTFLSLATSLADPIAKEVDLHQVPVIIRTKGNLKAVKTKKDDKFYHESYGYHIESDQKVEVLHLDGVYNLTDIIPEFVNLK
-2175 LVGEVESRNVER
+2175 GETVSTANE
-2187 RMNATPEE
+2187 
-2195 RRKTTLKETEDVAR
+2195 LKEKGAKGWDIKNILTNLGRTHGMSKYSAKIVSKKQQVEEDKT
-2209 EDQIIFFKRSQLQ
+2209 IKRSQLQ
-2222 DEGVTIEAKN
+2222 DEGVTIEAKG

-2252 NKVLGKGYLSVDLSK
+2252 NKVLGKGYLSVNLSK

-2283 TVANKL
+2283 TVSNKL

-2377 EISYEEYLKI
+2377 EIGYEEYLKI

-2574 KAFEFIDQEGDLMRF
+2574 KAFEFIDQEGDIMRF
-2589 QQAKSIDEI
+2589 QQANNIDEMVR
-2598 ISIAKQSNYS
+2598 IAKEAKYS
-2608 DAAIT
+2608 DAAISS
-2613 AFLKAKGFSDAQIA
+2613 FLKAKGFSDAQIA
-2627 NAMSKPTITED
+2627 NAMSRPTITED
-2638 EAYDKFRSEAKKSR
+2638 EAYDKFNAEFKKSK

-2663 YLKEKYQNILKNWSN
+2663 YIKQKYQNIIKNWSN

-2728 RNILDEVI
+2728 RDTLDKVI
-2736 QAKRFIAIDNNRAER
+2736 QAKRFIAIDNNRADR

-2766 SQMFLDKLK
+2766 SQMYLDKLK
-2775 KEIGDKEFNNIT
+2775 KEIGDKAFNDIT
-2787 ARADEYFSTYKKLLK
+2787 ARADEYFRTYKKLLK

-2814 YDSMSDLDYQPRV
+2814 YDSMSDVDYQPRV

-2836 GDLKTPK
+2836 GDLKTAK

-2858 MKEGDV
+2858 MKDGDV

-2911 PRSLKGDDVRFYK
+2911 PKNLKGDDVRFYK
-2924 YFKDLQSKVID
+2924 YFKELQSKVID
-2935 NPIIGYTKEG
+2935 NPIVGYTKEG
-2945 NPKYKYDDL
+2945 NPKYKYDDIDN
-2954 KSPLNFTKAYYY
+2954 PTNFTKAYYY
-2966 VDGVQNQFFLEDG
+2966 IDGVQHQFFLEDG
-2979 LHKSWNDN
+2979 LHKSWMDN
-2987 VDGFLSRDAKEMLS
+2987 VDGFLSRDIKEFVS
-3001 YASGS
+3001 YGSGS

-3030 FTAAFSDEYSNLTP
+3030 FTAAFSEEYSNFIPASL
-3044 VALGQIGS
+3044 VQIS
-3052 DVIKS
+3052 ADVIRS
-3057 IKEIAKKDSDIV
+3057 IREIGKKESDLL

-3076 GAMDFLSSQGT
+3076 GAMDFLSSQGR
-3087 LKKDSLLGT
+3087 LKKDSLLGSFT
-3096 FIDKMVPPNVKD
+3096 NKMIPANVRD
-3108 STKTVFNAVTLK
+3108 NTKGFFNTITLK

-3127 LMFRLGIFQRSV
+3127 LMFRLGIFQRSI

-3149 SMSEISD
+3149 SMSEITD
-3156 KQQVDDI
+3156 KQQADDI

-3179 GGVASKDLESIIP
+3179 GGVAAKDLESIIP

-3219 FQIATMASTI
+3219 FQIATIASTI

-3267 SKYMNIVTGEKNED
+3267 SKYMNIVTGAKNED

-3287 KIAKAQELSPVIS
+3287 KIAKAQELSPIIS

-3310 RGVIGKEPK
+3310 RQVAGKEPK
-3319 SNETIIKNAM
+3319 SNETIVKNAM
-3329 FSLKNNVLPIDVTNP
+3329 FSLKNNVLPFDVTSP
-3344 FGTIVRNPVAKAW
+3344 SGTIVRNPLVKAI

-3387 MKSVENFYKD
+3387 MKSVEGFYKD

-3402 GLSPVRSKAFVES
+3402 GFSPVRSKAFVES

-3425 VGIIYGGAEAMS
+3425 VGIMYAGAEAMS
-3437 SNKDAKS
+3437 SNKDAKNV
-3444 IGEDLAN
+3444 GENLVK

-3508 TKEQLMDEFKDLDP
+3508 TKEQLMDEFKNLDP

-3543 NILDIKYE
+3543 NIIDIKYE